1 MSAIKQEGT
10 QSRWTTVI
18 DGQLLRE
25 MRRQRGLSQQR
36 LADLAGVS
44 LTTVA
49 RLERRPMQ
57 PCRTWTLCRLAHVLQ
72 HHPGPRSAEPSR
84 QAAGPLGMTGPRTQ
98 ERRDDE

>member
-1 MSAIKQEGT
+1 MRAINQAGN

-25 MRRQRGLSQQR
+25 MRRQRGLSQER

-57 PCRTWTLCRLAHVLQ
+57 PCRMWTLYRLAHVLQ
-72 HHPGPRSAEPSR
+72 QHPGPPSARPPH
-84 QAAGPLGMTGPRTQ
+84 QAAGPLGPAGARDTGG
-98 ERRDDE
+98 RDNE

>member
-1 MSAIKQEGT
+1 MSAIKQDGN

-25 MRRQRGLSQQR
+25 MRRQRGLSQER

-49 RLERRPMQ
+49 RLERRPLQ
-57 PCRTWTLCRLAHVLQ
+57 PCRTWTLCRLAQVLQ
-72 HHPGPRSAEPSR
+72 HHPGPRSGGAAAPGSR
-84 QAAGPLGMTGPRTQ
+84 TT
-98 ERRDDE
+98 RDDRPLDPRET

>member
-1 MSAIKQEGT
+1 MRTIKQAGN

-25 MRRQRGLSQQR
+25 MRRQRGLSQER

-57 PCRTWTLCRLAHVLQ
+57 PCRTWTLYRLAHVLQ
-72 HHPGPRSAEPSR
+72 QHPGPPTAEPSR
-84 QAAGPLGMTGPRTQ
+84 EATGSLRGTSPRDTG
-98 ERRDDE
+98 ET